1 MIALGL
7 FILFLGI
14 GIGGGVY
21 ETLVVYPLWKRD
33 PKPAT
38 FAKHLRDSGQA
49 GAGRRLWPF
58 VSPVAFLLA
67 VWNIVDAAR
76 AGSDVR
82 TAGLA
87 AAIAIAFKS
96 VATYTYFA
104 PAMIRKLERAGSM
117 LRQDLARTVKRWT
130 TLSPLRIGIEVPAMI
145 AALYAFG
152 RLGAAR

>member
-14 GIGGGVY
+14 GIGGGLY

-33 PKPAT
+33 PKPET
-38 FAKHLRDSGQA
+38 FAKQLRDSGQA
-49 GAGRRLWPF
+49 GAGRRFWPF
-58 VSPVAFLLA
+58 ISPVAFLLA
-67 VWNIVDAAR
+67 VWNIVLASR

-82 TAGLA
+82 AAWLG
-87 AAIAIAFKS
+87 AAIAIALKS
-96 VATYTYFA
+96 VATYAYFA
-104 PAMIRKLERAGSM
+104 PTMIRKLERAGSM
-117 LRQDLARTVKRWT
+117 QRQELARVVKRWT
-130 TLSPLRIGIEVPAMI
+130 RLSPLRIWIEVPAMI